1 MGTLFQSS
9 ITRPRASTAV
19 KFPTMSVDG
28 EVVVADNGST
38 DGSQHAAAAAGARV
52 VDVAKRG
59 YGAAY
64 LGGFA
69 AASGDVIVM
78 ADADATYDLSA
89 IGPMLERISSGYDL
103 VMGSRLKGRI
113 EPG

>member
-1 MGTLFQSS
+1 MAPSVSVVLPCLDEIATVGETVREACAA
-9 ITRPRASTAV
+9 IAEAG
-19 KFPTMSVDG
+19 VDG

-38 DGSQHAAAAAGARV
+38 DGSQQAAAEAGARV
-52 VDVAKRG
+52 VNVEKRG

-69 AASGDVIVM
+69 AARGDVIVM

-89 IGPMLERISSGYDL
+89 IAPMLERI
-103 VMGSRLKGRI
+103 
-113 EPG
+113 